1 MWIIII
7 FILDLLFLF
16 MDIKFLNGFYI
27 SIYHIILF
35 LEIYLYI
42 GIKYFY
48 LKGRR
53 YFLIIS
59 GLIGIFCG
67 ELIARG
73 NFTVGKGTISGMVW
87 ILGINLMIIM
97 LLEYI
102 DYRKEK

>member
-7 FILDLLFLF
+7 FILNLLFLF
-16 MDIKFLNGFYI
+16 MNINFLNGIYI

-42 GIKYFY
+42 GMKYFY

-53 YFLIIS
+53 YFLILS

-67 ELIARG
+67 ELVVKG
-73 NFTVGKGTISGMVW
+73 NFVIEEGTIVGMVW
-87 ILGINLMIIM
+87 LLGINLIIIM